1 MATSLAAQAQQA
13 GATYSAPG
21 VAVNEN
27 IATPATSRYISQRS
41 SLQNFTAPMTPRYY
55 TGGAGGFRS
64 YSRGQQATLGGAG
77 QTAGIIG
84 RSLAKSATSAAFPAS
99 SAAFTNA
106 LGLTSTG
113 FQHGFAPAVQGGA
126 KFAPATGAT
135 KLGATLTKAMPYV
148 AAAVSFFTTQGSYGR
163 KAANAAASGVAAYA
177 MASPEPITKA
187 IAVAIM
193 GVQMLVGMSGGKGN
207 RNIAMPPISL
217 SPDASS
223 VLKQQQL
230 ESGPFTLK
238 KYRYYQNQFNERAR
252 KADAAGAL
260 TQQRIGALSRIFPG
274 MRAVSEQLDVA
285 KNVMYSTASDPA
297 HGISNIQ
304 HYVNALTKSEYFIDT
319 LLSDKPVQGYVKRK
333 TNMPFEEFKKGFDFS
348 TDLNLTERFR
358 LPAAHAAIS
367 NVLSTAQKAPVIGRS
382 RKTGAATQY
391 GPSLWDV
398 KMGEFLGNTYRSY
411 TTQGNRKAGRAPA
424 TYHQV
429 QTGWKNTKSGR
440 RPVYEDLSGT
450 RYNETV
456 AKATEYYTGPDTEVG
471 KELKKQQDFMASTP
485 QFGSYTQFRPFEPNW
500 TPGVPQ
506 LGLPADAPGPDLDSL
521 KPVLNI
527 QDGNFAGMSGGSGYP
542 LTRSGMGMGPRMSQ
556 GKMARQA

>member
-1 MATSLAAQAQQA
+1 MTTSLAAPKAE
-13 GATYSAPG
+13 TYAAPG
-21 VAVNEN
+21 RYYTAS
-27 IATPATSRYISQRS
+27 PGTSGTI
-41 SLQNFTAPMTPRYY
+41 LKNFTAPMTPRYY

-64 YSRGQQATLGGAG
+64 YSPGQQATLRGAG
-77 QTAGIIG
+77 LNVGMMGQ
-84 RSLAKSATSAAFPAS
+84 SLARSAMGKINPFPAATSS
-99 SAAFTNA
+99 MSTGITNA

-126 KFAPATGAT
+126 KFAPATGPTA
-135 KLGATLTKAMPYV
+135 LGSTLTKAMPYL
-148 AAAVSFFTTQGSYGR
+148 AAATSFFTTQGSYGR
-163 KAANAAASGVAAYA
+163 KAGNAAASFATAYLWGA
-177 MASPEPITKA
+177 PDPTGITKV
-187 IAVAIM
+187 IAAVIT
-193 GVQMLVGMSGGKGN
+193 GIQMLVGMSGGKGN
-207 RNIAMPPISL
+207 RNIAMPPIGL

-223 VLKQQQL
+223 VLRQQQL

-274 MRAVSEQLDVA
+274 MRAVSEELDVA

-382 RKTGAATQY
+382 RRTGAVTQY

-411 TTQGNRKAGRAPA
+411 TTQGNRKTGRAPV

-429 QTGWKNTKSGR
+429 QTGWKNTKSGGR
-440 RPVYEDLSGT
+440 RPVYEDLSGM

-542 LTRSGMGMGPRMSQ
+542 LTRSGMGMVPRMSQ

>member
-1 MATSLAAQAQQA
+1 MTTSLAAPKA
-13 GATYSAPG
+13 ATYAAPG
-21 VAVNEN
+21 RYY
-27 IATPATSRYISQRS
+27 IASPGTSGTI
-41 SLQNFTAPMTPRYY
+41 LKNFTAPMTPRYY

-64 YSRGQQATLGGAG
+64 YSPGQQATLRGAG
-77 QTAGIIG
+77 LNVGMMGQ
-84 RSLAKSATSAAFPAS
+84 SLARSAMGKINPFPAATSS
-99 SAAFTNA
+99 MSTGITNA

-126 KFAPATGAT
+126 KFAPATGPTA
-135 KLGATLTKAMPYV
+135 LGSTLTKAMPYL
-148 AAAVSFFTTQGSYGR
+148 AAATSFFTTQGSYGR
-163 KAANAAASGVAAYA
+163 KAGNAAASFATAYLWGA
-177 MASPEPITKA
+177 PDPTGITKV
-187 IAVAIM
+187 IAAVIT
-193 GVQMLVGMSGGKGN
+193 GIQMLVGMSGGKGN
-207 RNIAMPPISL
+207 RNIAMPPIGL

-223 VLKQQQL
+223 VLRQQQL

-274 MRAVSEQLDVA
+274 MRAVSEELDVA

-319 LLSDKPVQGYVKRK
+319 LLSDKPVQGYIKRK

-382 RKTGAATQY
+382 RRTGAVTQY

-411 TTQGNRKAGRAPA
+411 TTQGNRKTGRAPV

-429 QTGWKNTKSGR
+429 QTGWKNTKSGGR
-440 RPVYEDLSGT
+440 RPVYEDLSGM

-542 LTRSGMGMGPRMSQ
+542 LTRSGMGMVPRMSQ

>member
-1 MATSLAAQAQQA
+1 MTTSLAVPKKAP
-13 GATYSAPG
+13 TYTAPG
-21 VAVNEN
+21 RYY
-27 IATPATSRYISQRS
+27 IASPGTSGTI
-41 SLQNFTAPMTPRYY
+41 LKNFTAPMTPRYY

-64 YSRGQQATLGGAG
+64 YSPGQQATLRGAG
-77 QTAGIIG
+77 LNVGMMGQSLARSAMGKINPFPAAAAGI
-84 RSLAKSATSAAFPAS
+84 STK
-99 SAAFTNA
+99 FTNA

-126 KFAPATGAT
+126 KFAPATGPTA
-135 KLGATLTKAMPYV
+135 LGSTLTKAMPYL
-148 AAAVSFFTTQGSYGR
+148 AAATSFFTTQGSYGR
-163 KAANAAASGVAAYA
+163 KAGNAAASFATAYLWGA
-177 MASPEPITKA
+177 PDPTGITKV
-187 IAVAIM
+187 IAAVIT
-193 GVQMLVGMSGGKGN
+193 GIQMLVGMSGGKGN
-207 RNIAMPPISL
+207 RNIAMPPIGL

-223 VLKQQQL
+223 VLRQQQL

-274 MRAVSEQLDVA
+274 MRAVSEELDVA

-319 LLSDKPVQGYVKRK
+319 LLSDKPVQGYIKRK

-382 RKTGAATQY
+382 RRTGAVTQY

-411 TTQGNRKAGRAPA
+411 TTQGNRKTGRAPV

-542 LTRSGMGMGPRMSQ
+542 LTRSGMGMVPRMSQ

>member
-1 MATSLAAQAQQA
+1 MTTSLAAQRKAP
-13 GATYSAPG
+13 TYAAPG
-21 VAVNEN
+21 RYYTAS
-27 IATPATSRYISQRS
+27 PGTSGTI
-41 SLQNFTAPMTPRYY
+41 LKNFTAPMTPRYY

-64 YSRGQQATLGGAG
+64 YSPGQQATLRGAG
-77 QTAGIIG
+77 QTAGMIG
-84 RSLAKSATSAAFPAS
+84 TSLAKSAIGAAFPAT
-99 SAAFTNA
+99 SAGFSNA
-106 LGLTSTG
+106 LGLTQAAWTG
-113 FQHGFAPAVQGGA
+113 SPSLGFTPTTIPTA
-126 KFAPATGAT
+126 
-135 KLGATLTKAMPYV
+135 LGATLTKAMPYV
-148 AAAVSFFTTQGSYGR
+148 AAAVSFFTTQGSFGR

-223 VLKQQQL
+223 LLKQQQL
-230 ESGPFTLK
+230 ESGPFILK

-260 TQQRIGALSRIFPG
+260 TQQRIGALSRIFPS
-274 MRAVSEQLDVA
+274 MRVVSEELDAA

-382 RKTGAATQY
+382 RKTGTATQY

-411 TTQGNRKAGRAPA
+411 TTQGNRKTGRAPV

-429 QTGWKNTKSGR
+429 QTGWKGFKGGGR
-440 RPVYEDLSGT
+440 RPAWEDLSEA

-521 KPVLNI
+521 KTVLNV
-527 QDGNFAGMSGGSGYP
+527 QDGQFAGMSGGSGYP
-542 LTRSGMGMGPRMSQ
+542 LTRFGMGMVPRMSQ

>member
-1 MATSLAAQAQQA
+1 MTTSLAVPKKAP
-13 GATYSAPG
+13 TYTAPG
-21 VAVNEN
+21 RYY
-27 IATPATSRYISQRS
+27 IASPGTSRTI
-41 SLQNFTAPMTPRYY
+41 LKNFTAPMTPRYY

-64 YSRGQQATLGGAG
+64 YSRGQQATLRGAG
-77 QTAGIIG
+77 QTAGMIG
-84 RSLAKSATSAAFPAS
+84 TSLAKSAMRAAFPAT
-99 SAAFTNA
+99 SAGFSNA
-106 LGLTSTG
+106 LGLTQNAWTTSASVNT
-113 FQHGFAPAVQGGA
+113 FYPTTI
-126 KFAPATGAT
+126 PT

-148 AAAVSFFTTQGSYGR
+148 AAATAFFTTQGSFGR

-207 RNIAMPPISL
+207 RNIAMPPIGL

-260 TQQRIGALSRIFPG
+260 TQQRIGALSRIFPS
-274 MRAVSEQLDVA
+274 MRVVSEELDAA

-411 TTQGNRKAGRAPA
+411 TTQGNRKTGRAPV

-542 LTRSGMGMGPRMSQ
+542 LTRFGMGTVPRMSQ

>member
-1 MATSLAAQAQQA
+1 MTTSLAAERKA
-13 GATYSAPG
+13 ATYAAPG
-21 VAVNEN
+21 RYYTAS
-27 IATPATSRYISQRS
+27 PGTSGTI
-41 SLQNFTAPMTPRYY
+41 LKNFTAPMTPRYY

-64 YSRGQQATLGGAG
+64 YSPGQQATLRGAG
-77 QTAGIIG
+77 LNAGMMG
-84 RSLAKSATSAAFPAS
+84 QSLARSAMGKINPFPAS
-99 SAAFTNA
+99 TSSMSTGITNA
-106 LGLTSTG
+106 LGLTRATTAVD
-113 FQHGFAPAVQGGA
+113 FAGA
-126 KFAPATGAT
+126 YGYADKAFTASQTTPTA
-135 KLGATLTKAMPYV
+135 LGATLTKAMPYI
-148 AAAVSFFTTQGSYGR
+148 AAATSFFTTQGSYGR
-163 KAANAAASGVAAYA
+163 KAGNAAASFATAYLWAA
-177 MASPEPITKA
+177 PDPTGITKV
-187 IAVAIM
+187 IATVIT
-193 GVQMLVGMSGGKGN
+193 GIQMLVGMSGGKGN

-274 MRAVSEQLDVA
+274 MRAVSEELDVA